1 MRIPSRMIGK
11 VFPNKFG
18 LERKID
24 DVIDGI
30 VLWSA
35 VGETAPGQPRVGKCS
50 IKTFKAW
57 QHGANSTKPLPDLMV
72 SKLDDM
78 YRKRSLSWM
87 RELAQVYRTEPE
99 KRDAYNRLINLTIPN
114 LEKLLS

>member
-1 MRIPSRMIGK
+1 MIGK

-18 LERKID
+18 LERRID
-24 DVIDGI
+24 NVVDGF
-30 VLWSA
+30 VMWSS
-35 VGETAPGQPRVGKCS
+35 VGETAPGQPMKGQCS

-87 RELAQVYRTEPE
+87 RELAQQYKADPDKQVAYR
-99 KRDAYNRLINLTIPN
+99 RLINLTIPN